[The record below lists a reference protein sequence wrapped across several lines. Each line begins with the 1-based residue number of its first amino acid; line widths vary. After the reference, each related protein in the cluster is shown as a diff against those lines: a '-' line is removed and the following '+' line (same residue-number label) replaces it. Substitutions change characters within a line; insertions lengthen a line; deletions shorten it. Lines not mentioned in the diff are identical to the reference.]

1 MSRAK
6 RNNRNKKRI
15 KNKKMNMWIK
25 GIIIFLLVLFF
36 VVIIFI
42 FIFKVVGIQNKKTE
56 FKDKDKLEIY
66 ELFKYED
73 YNNIKIEQQ
82 RESKETSINIIA
94 LGITNCEPKLYRELY
109 DSKSDTYMFIRC
121 INNVKQYIGVSDYT
135 IMSLGANLSDIIY
148 NDNEDECISDDFAIA
163 LKDAGVDLVNLAN
176 YNINNLGQEGLKN
189 TIDILDNANIEH
201 IGAYYNEDKINTS
214 KIIEVKGIKI
224 AFLGYTDKL
233 KKSITTNND
242 YCVNMIDVEK
252 IKSDIQNVEEQGAEF
267 IVVSLDW
274 QNQVND
280 KISKK
285 HEQVAQEIIDNG
297 ADVIIG
303 NINNKTNKIQI
314 KQNDEGRTYC
324 IAYSL
329 GSFFSIKEELEISL
343 NIDITKSNTDGSVKI
358 TKVNYNPM
366 YMMDSGENVEN
377 RYKLIDLKQEIE
389 RYNAGIDS
397 KITDEKFSDIS
408 ERLNEMENKI
418 EKE

>member
-1 MSRAK
+1 
-6 RNNRNKKRI
+6 
-15 KNKKMNMWIK
+15 
-25 GIIIFLLVLFF
+25 
-36 VVIIFI
+36 
-42 FIFKVVGIQNKKTE
+42 
-56 FKDKDKLEIY
+56 
-66 ELFKYED
+66 
-73 YNNIKIEQQ
+73 
-82 RESKETSINIIA
+82 
-94 LGITNCEPKLYRELY
+94 
-109 DSKSDTYMFIRC
+109 
-121 INNVKQYIGVSDYT
+121 
-135 IMSLGANLSDIIY
+135 MSLGANLSDIIY